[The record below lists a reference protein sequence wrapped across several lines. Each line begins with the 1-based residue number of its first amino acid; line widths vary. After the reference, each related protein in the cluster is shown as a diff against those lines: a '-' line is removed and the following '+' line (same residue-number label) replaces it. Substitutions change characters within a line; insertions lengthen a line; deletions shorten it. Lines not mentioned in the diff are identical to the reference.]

1 MQSGH
6 PGWHEGITDFTSKCG
21 YLIADIKQM
30 PSADNLTASDYMLP
44 SMLMSLIYFSK
55 FGDKSFI

>member
-30 PSADNLTASDYMLP
+30 SSADNFNSFRLHACLNVNE
-44 SMLMSLIYFSK
+44 LNLSLK
-55 FGDKSFI
+55 VQ